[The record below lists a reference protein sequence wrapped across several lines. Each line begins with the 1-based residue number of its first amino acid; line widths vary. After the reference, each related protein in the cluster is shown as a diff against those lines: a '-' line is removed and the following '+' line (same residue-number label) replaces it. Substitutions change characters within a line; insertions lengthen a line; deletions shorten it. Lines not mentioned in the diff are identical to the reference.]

1 MANMAIFIPVEN
13 TALVEL
19 VYSLPQGQIGENTFH
34 VQNTEA
40 FTANSLGVLAAA
52 FASWYTGHWNARVSG
67 TTSLTKVRCTDLTS
81 QYAPGVEYTTGLP
94 VNGNLTGNGLPN
106 NVSVSIK
113 FNTGLRGRSYRGRIY
128 ALGLTDNAV
137 NGNTVQSAWASGAIT
152 ALETLVSEHIPVGM
166 NLVVVSKYHNKTPR
180 SAGVTT
186 IVTSFSIDMTPDSQ
200 RRRLPG
206 RGR

>member
-1 MANMAIFIPVEN
+1 MGIFIPVEN

-34 VQNTEA
+34 VNNTDAFTPASLQTLASA
-40 FTANSLGVLAAA
+40 FTA
-52 FASWYTGHWNARVSG
+52 WYTGHWNALVSG
-67 TTSLTKVRCTDLTS
+67 TTSLTKVRCTDLTT
-81 QYAPGVEYTTGLP
+81 QFAPGVEYTTGLP

-137 NGNTVQSAWASGAIT
+137 NGNTVQTTWANNAIT
-152 ALETLVSEHIPVGM
+152 ALNALTVDHIPVGM

-180 SAGVTT
+180 SAGVCT
-186 IVTSFSIDMTPDSQ
+186 IVTSFSIDMVPDSQ